1 MIVPSDTLTTL
12 EQDLARAMAPQG
24 AAINSVLLDYSVE
37 LKGTV
42 RQGFTVPP
50 AWTQELMRRLQLASV
65 TIEPRLRV
73 IAEKVLTRDLEVR
86 VARQAFGDA
95 EARRRTV
102 SDDPQLARALE
113 ILGGAASP
121 QDLFRR
127 LNR

>member
-1 MIVPSDTLTTL
+1 
-12 EQDLARAMAPQG
+12 
-24 AAINSVLLDYSVE
+24 
-37 LKGTV
+37 
-42 RQGFTVPP
+42 
-50 AWTQELMRRLQLASV
+50 MRRLQLASV